1 MQKIKHSIREVN
13 GKYRV
18 IRTSYT
24 SDGQP
29 IDHYA
34 RASRVNSNSRISW
47 NKDVYDMTRGEEVV
61 SLALETINEAHDLI
75 TYYETNI
82 DWAEII

>member
-1 MQKIKHSIREVN
+1 MQQIKHSIREVD

-18 IRTSYT
+18 IRTTYT
-24 SDGQP
+24 SDGEP
-29 IDHYA
+29 VNHYA

-47 NKDVYDMTRGEEVV
+47 NKCVYDMTRGEEVV

-82 DWAEII
+82 DWAEVI

>member
-1 MQKIKHSIREVN
+1 MQKIKHSIREVD
-13 GKYRV
+13 GKYLI

-29 IDHYA
+29 INHLA
-34 RASRVNSNSRISW
+34 RASRVNSDSRISW
-47 NKDVYDMTRGEEVV
+47 NRDVYDMTRGEEVV
-61 SLALETINEAHDLI
+61 SLSLETINEAHDLI

-82 DWAEII
+82 DWAEVI

>member
-1 MQKIKHSIREVN
+1 MQQIKHSIREVD
-13 GKYRV
+13 GKYLV

-29 IDHYA
+29 INRLA
-34 RASRVNSNSRISW
+34 RASRVNSNSHISW
-47 NKDVYDMTRGEEVV
+47 NKGVYDITRGEEIV
-61 SLALETINEAHDLI
+61 SLPLETINEAHDLI

-82 DWAEII
+82 DWAEVI

>member
-34 RASRVNSNSRISW
+34 RASRVNSDSRVSW

-82 DWAEII
+82 DWAEVI

>member
-29 IDHYA
+29 INHLA
-34 RASRVNSNSRISW
+34 RWSRVNSDSRISW
-47 NKDVYDMTRGEEVV
+47 NKDVYDITRGEEVV
-61 SLALETINEAHDLI
+61 SSPLETINEAHDLI

-82 DWAEII
+82 NWAEVI

>member
-18 IRTSYT
+18 IRTTYT
-24 SDGQP
+24 SDGEP
-29 IDHYA
+29 VNHYA
-34 RASRVNSNSRISW
+34 RISRVNNNSRISW
-47 NKDVYDMTRGEEVV
+47 NKSSYDMTRGEEIV
-61 SLALETINEAHDLI
+61 SLPLETINEAHDLI

-82 DWAEII
+82 DWAEVI